1 MNKRRKSVL
10 LLCCAVFTV
19 FSAGAQTLTPDSL
32 YKQEM
37 AAVSLAL
44 AKRQAELSTLL
55 KTMPDKADSVNRVY
69 TKFAFEQV
77 KQFAVLSVRYAP
89 QVPEALEG
97 LYRARNE
104 VPKDTLR
111 QVLSRLNDELLHTV
125 CAESLRRYVACRQLG
140 EGDALLEFP
149 CTGLDGQPFD
159 WRVAHGKQVLLLYG
173 GLGCMRDFGRQA
185 LKKLFESTSRDDLLV
200 IIYEP
205 CSSLEELQAAKATYP
220 FDYIYVSDFKPVG
233 TPMQVEY
240 GAQATP
246 TCFLTDRQHI
256 IRVKSIG
263 LDIARFEEYLD
274 TKKED

>member
-1 MNKRRKSVL
+1 MNKRKKIALSL
-10 LLCCAVFTV
+10 WCAVLAV
-19 FSAGAQTLTPDSL
+19 FPAGAQTLAPDSL

-37 AAVSLAL
+37 AAVSSAL
-44 AKRQAELSTLL
+44 AKRQAELSGLL
-55 KTMPDKADSVNRVY
+55 KAMPDKADSVNRVY

-77 KQFAVLSVRYAP
+77 KRFTALSVRYAP

-111 QVLSRLNDELLHTV
+111 QVLSRLDDELAHTV
-125 CAESLRRYVACRQLG
+125 CAESLRRYVSCRQLG

-159 WRVAHGKQVLLLYG
+159 WRVTHGKQVLLLYG
-173 GLGCMRDFGRQA
+173 GLGCMGDFGRQA
-185 LKKLFESTSRDDLLV
+185 LKELFDSTSRDDLLV
-200 IIYEP
+200 VVYEP
-205 CSSLEELQAAKATYP
+205 CSSLEELQATKAAYP

-256 IRVKSIG
+256 IRVVNVG
-263 LDIARFEEYLD
+263 LGAARLRAHISQD
-274 TKKED
+274 